1 MSSGEQRRV
10 VVTLD
15 ELVAQLELIR
25 AEAAR
30 LRDLL
35 TQLNAEKAAIT
46 VAKESIDSIL
56 KAGQGSPVLFPL
68 STSPVAL
75 VEATPVSKD
84 KVIVHLGADVY
95 AKMDVSEALRLLT
108 EEEGEYTRAIQEVS
122 RRLAELENL
131 QAQYEAVIRQA
142 IEASRAREAKG

>member
-35 TQLNAEKAAIT
+35 AQLNAEKSAIT
-46 VAKESIDSIL
+46 AAKESIDSIL
-56 KAGQGSPVLFPL
+56 KASQGSPVLFPL

-75 VEATPVSKD
+75 IEATPVSKD

-95 AKMDVSEALRLLT
+95 AKMDVSEALKLLA

-122 RRLAELENL
+122 QRLAELENL

-142 IEASRAREAKG
+142 VEAPRRQEAKG